1 MVFRPTSLQ
10 QRFTLFLIAP
20 VVLLLVGLGFAV
32 FFYARDMLLDQWRE
46 ASILK
51 LQRAAHEMDM
61 HLSRIKDGIRLIHE
75 GSGAS
80 YSEAYHQWALE
91 HLSHQEGIQD
101 VALTWVSGPARPAE
115 PRPGHGGPVSGHH
128 GRMLRFQTG
137 MIREITPPVFDA
149 GGQHGTVKMISELLD
164 EQGGVIGR
172 LEVTANFDHIFQGV
186 VESGWWQSSKA
197 FLVDRGGAVLICTV
211 PGRHA
216 PLAETDDPLENA
228 VYRTMQSAPSGT
240 VMGAGHP
247 PGEVG
252 GFVHLHEAPW
262 VLVMIAPGEE
272 VLEPIIRFR
281 WGFSLFVL
289 LNIAVIAALIR
300 LVTARTVAEIRRVS
314 DEALRLSRGEF
325 GDPLPVVGQDEVSE
339 LTRSFNRMTRQLR
352 ERLAL
357 KRDLGLAM
365 EVQQNLLPSG
375 PPTIPGLDIAGRS
388 VYCQET
394 GGDYYDYIPLA
405 DSGGR
410 PRLCAAVGDVVGH
423 GIPAALL
430 MTTVRALL
438 RGRLDRP
445 GGLAE
450 KVCDINRLLCL
461 DTAASGSF
469 ATLFLIEVDP
479 GAGRL
484 EWVRAGHDP
493 ALLYRAG
500 TDSWEELGGSG
511 MALGVEGACTYPA
524 DNRAGFE
531 RGDIVLVGTDGIWET
546 QNPNGERF
554 GKGRA
559 ADAVR
564 THRDQSAERIL
575 QEVLNVLDRFRGR
588 AAQEDDVTLVVIKA
602 GDAP

>member
-1 MVFRPTSLQ
+1 
-10 QRFTLFLIAP
+10 
-20 VVLLLVGLGFAV
+20 
-32 FFYARDMLLDQWRE
+32 
-46 ASILK
+46 
-51 LQRAAHEMDM
+51 
-61 HLSRIKDGIRLIHE
+61 
-75 GSGAS
+75 
-80 YSEAYHQWALE
+80 
-91 HLSHQEGIQD
+91 
-101 VALTWVSGPARPAE
+101 
-115 PRPGHGGPVSGHH
+115 
-128 GRMLRFQTG
+128 
-137 MIREITPPVFDA
+137 
-149 GGQHGTVKMISELLD
+149 
-164 EQGGVIGR
+164 
-172 LEVTANFDHIFQGV
+172 
-186 VESGWWQSSKA
+186 
-197 FLVDRGGAVLICTV
+197 
-211 PGRHA
+211 
-216 PLAETDDPLENA
+216 
-228 VYRTMQSAPSGT
+228 
-240 VMGAGHP
+240 
-247 PGEVG
+247 
-252 GFVHLHEAPW
+252 
-262 VLVMIAPGEE
+262 
-272 VLEPIIRFR
+272 
-281 WGFSLFVL
+281 
-289 LNIAVIAALIR
+289 
-300 LVTARTVAEIRRVS
+300 
-314 DEALRLSRGEF
+314 
-325 GDPLPVVGQDEVSE
+325 
-339 LTRSFNRMTRQLR
+339 
-352 ERLAL
+352 
-357 KRDLGLAM
+357 
-365 EVQQNLLPSG
+365 
-375 PPTIPGLDIAGRS
+375 
-388 VYCQET
+388 
-394 GGDYYDYIPLA
+394 
-405 DSGGR
+405 
-410 PRLCAAVGDVVGH
+410 
-423 GIPAALL
+423 
-430 MTTVRALL
+430 VRALL